1 MRSLAFLSLTAL
13 VAVSCTSSSSDSDDN
28 TGGDDA
34 GADAGMSYP
43 ADHPPLPQVITEGGK
58 VMTAPK
64 FVTITFPN
72 DTLLT
77 DIESF
82 SSKISASQYWTAV
95 VGEYGVGAGTS
106 SVVHMPTAPASTQ
119 TDEQIQS
126 FIDSQVGTTL
136 PQPDANTLYV
146 LYYPASTT
154 ITMQSGQACQDFGGY
169 HSATQLSSGKVAAYA
184 VIPRCP
190 SPFPGVTV
198 LDQLT
203 ASASHEYIE
212 AATDPLNGAK
222 LTYGNADAAGG
233 GWALA
238 GGGAEI
244 GDMCAELG
252 DVFIRPADVGY
263 LVQRT
268 WSDQAA
274 AASHDPCVPQGAS
287 PYFNSA
293 PNLPDSVNLDIG
305 AGHQQAVSVVH
316 IPVGQ
321 SQTIE
326 LDLFSDGDTGGPW
339 KVSAIDFGS
348 ALMGGP
354 PELGFAF
361 DNASGQ
367 NGDKIN
373 LSITSLKK
381 DPMGF
386 AAFFIEN
393 QLGSGCTGDPTA
405 TTNCTTTFWVALVQ
419 Q

>member
-1 MRSLAFLSLTAL
+1 
-13 VAVSCTSSSSDSDDN
+13 
-28 TGGDDA
+28 
-34 GADAGMSYP
+34 
-43 ADHPPLPQVITEGGK
+43 
-58 VMTAPK
+58 MTAPK

-82 SSKISASQYWTAV
+82 SSKIGASKYWTDA

-106 SVVHMPTAPASTQ
+106 SVVHIGTSPPGAQ
-119 TDEQIQS
+119 TDEQIQA
-126 FIDSQVGTTL
+126 FIVSQVGTTL
-136 PQPDANTLYV
+136 PAPDANTLYV
-146 LYYPASTT
+146 LYYPSSTT
-154 ITMQSGQACQDFGGY
+154 ITMQGGQACQAFGGY
-169 HSATQLSSGKVAAYA
+169 HSATDVGGGKLAAYA

-190 SPFPGVTV
+190 PPFPGITT

-212 AATDPLNGAK
+212 AATDPINGSK
-222 LTYGNADAAGG
+222 ITYGNADAAGG

-252 DVFIRPADVGY
+252 DVFIRPDDVGY
-263 LVQRT
+263 LVQRV
-268 WSDQAA
+268 WSDKAA

-293 PNLPDSVNLDIG
+293 PNLPDSVSLDIG
-305 AGHQQAVSVVH
+305 AGHTQPVSLVK

-321 SQTIE
+321 SKTIE
-326 LDLFSDGDTGGPW
+326 LDLFSDADTGGAW
-339 KVSAIDFGS
+339 TVSAIDFGS
-348 ALMGGP
+348 ALRGGAA
-354 PELGFAF
+354 ELAFSF
-361 DNASGQ
+361 DNTTGQ

-373 LSITSLKK
+373 MTIKSLTK

-393 QLGSGCTGDPTA
+393 QLGSGCNGDPNA
-405 TTNCTTTFWVALVQ
+405 TNCVTTFWVALVQ